1 VTAFIQWE
9 DQGLHDVVGALP
21 RAFAT
26 VHRFVLALSDKDKAD
41 LPDKEEEVLLD
52 ENDVEGKKKIAA
64 RKIDAVVMANYS
76 MAFSCESNLGMI
88 FKSITP
94 NWPTGKASI
103 VTTLLKAKHMPNDTM
118 TQVEVR
124 QEMNKIKMKKND
136 DPATLFEQI
145 SSVTNRYQSST
156 SAINEEDMIA
166 VILDAAPAEY
176 QAVLTSEQRVKGVA
190 LKQADLEEAMNQHW
204 RQIKKKGG
212 AAAAD
217 EDEAEITLS
226 AITCYECHEQGHKAN
241 KCPKRRPGAGRGRCG
256 RGEGRGGRGDGRGRS
271 RGRGGFNGN
280 CNHCGKLGHRAASCW
295 DKEENAHLRPEGY
308 AAPRAETGNAN
319 VDGGLEYLLM

>member
-1 VTAFIQWE
+1 MDDE
-9 DQGLHDVVGALP
+9 DRSTGRSVRLP
-21 RAFAT
+21 SFSGKTKDFMVWWVRFRAFAT

-41 LPDKEEEVLLD
+41 LPDKEEEVLD

-64 RKIDAVVMANYS
+64 RKRNAVAMADYS
-76 MAFSCESNLGMI
+76 MAFSCESSLGMI

-118 TQVEVR
+118 TRVELR

-156 SAINEEDMIA
+156 SAVNEEDMIA

-176 QAVLTSEQRVKGVA
+176 QAVLTSEQRVKRVA

-204 RQIKKKGG
+204 RQIKKKSG
-212 AAAAD
+212 AAATD

-226 AITCYECHEQGHKAN
+226 AIT
-241 KCPKRRPGAGRGRCG
+241 
-256 RGEGRGGRGDGRGRS
+256 
-271 RGRGGFNGN
+271 
-280 CNHCGKLGHRAASCW
+280 
-295 DKEENAHLRPEGY
+295 
-308 AAPRAETGNAN
+308 
-319 VDGGLEYLLM
+319 